1 MRMWRCNFYWSWAL
15 SARNRARHF
24 AFAYVALATAC
35 AVVLS
40 VGCSPRPAPGQ
51 LPIVAKTTD
60 TPDRPA
66 KSPADPGPLWLG
78 IAREDISP
86 DRPVIMGGYGMYM
99 FSRALCR
106 WSRGTHDPLYATALY
121 LAKGD
126 TELVIIHADLV
137 GLGQPDIFD
146 IRTRVSRRLSIP
158 VEHVIVAASHTH
170 QSPDTVGLWGTIIP
184 TSSGRDADYM
194 REMRGRAADAA
205 VEAYLARRSA
215 RLAFATGQITDMH
228 RNTYDEQI
236 KAPFIDH
243 TVTALYARDAATDE
257 VIATLTN
264 WGCHPTTEGPP
275 NRLISA
281 DYVGAYYRAIARDGG
296 GMPMFI
302 NASIGAAIQPD
313 ENWFKAKHP
322 GKDSQGF
329 TWATAMGE
337 ELARRVFSL
346 KAGARELPVER
357 IGVAERNF
365 HVPMLSETYD
375 LARKMDMM
383 PNALP
388 ALGEE
393 YHTLVTAVD
402 LGALQIGTMPGEMSP
417 QLGRQIRAA
426 LGGEAQIL
434 VGLGQDWV
442 GYLIDRDQYENPM
455 YAYEKMLCLSPWLG
469 EAAVSAHDALRVER
483 EAARAKSPAPAP
495 AY

>member
-1 MRMWRCNFYWSWAL
+1 MLA
-15 SARNRARHF
+15 
-24 AFAYVALATAC
+24 AFALVALTAC
-35 AVVLS
+35 
-40 VGCSPRPAPGQ
+40 SPHPAPGQ
-51 LPIVAKTTD
+51 LPIVAKKTD

-66 KSPADPGPLWLG
+66 KPPADPGPLWLG

-126 TELVIIHADLV
+126 TELVIVHADLV

-170 QSPDTVGLWGTIIP
+170 QGPDTTGLWGTIIP
-184 TSSGRDADYM
+184 NSSGRDAEYM
-194 REMRGRAADAA
+194 REMRGRASDAA

-215 RLAFATGQITDMH
+215 RLAYATGQITDMH
-228 RNTYDEQI
+228 HNTYDAQI
-236 KAPFIDH
+236 KAPYIDH
-243 TVTALYARDAATDE
+243 TVTALYARDAATDQP
-257 VIATLTN
+257 IATLAN

-275 NRLISA
+275 NRLISS

-302 NASIGAAIQPD
+302 NASIGAAIQPE
-313 ENWFKAKHP
+313 ENWFKAHHP

-329 TWATAMGE
+329 AWATAMGE
-337 ELARRVFSL
+337 EFARRVL
-346 KAGARELPVER
+346 AMRVGARELPVER
-357 IGVAERNF
+357 IGVAERKF
-365 HVPMLSETYD
+365 HVPMMNETYE

-383 PNALP
+383 PDVLP
-388 ALGEE
+388 GLGEE

-402 LGALQIGTMPGEMSP
+402 LGALQLGTMPGEMSP
-417 QLGRQIRAA
+417 QLGGQVRMA
-426 LGGEAQIL
+426 LGGEAQML
-434 VGLGQDWV
+434 LGLAQDWV
-442 GYLIDRDQYENPM
+442 GYIIDRDQYDNPM

-469 EAAVSAHDALRVER
+469 EATVSAHYALRIER
-483 EAARAKSPAPAP
+483 EAARTGTPPPAP

>member
-1 MRMWRCNFYWSWAL
+1 MSHCSCCWSWVL
-15 SARNRARHF
+15 SANHRIRNLALVL
-24 AFAYVALATAC
+24 AALALFASS
-35 AVVLS
+35 A
-40 VGCSPRPAPGQ
+40 CSPRPAPGQ
-51 LPIVAKTTD
+51 LPIVAKTTT

-66 KSPADPGPLWLG
+66 KSPAESGPLWLG

-126 TELVIIHADLV
+126 TELVIVHADIL

-146 IRTRVSRRLSIP
+146 IRRNVARRLAIP
-158 VEHVIVAASHTH
+158 VEHVVVAASHTH
-170 QSPDTVGLWGTIIP
+170 QGPDTVGLWGTIIP
-184 TSSGRDADYM
+184 NSSGRDAEYM
-194 REMRGRAADAA
+194 RQMRGRAADAA
-205 VEAYLARRSA
+205 IEAYLARRAA
-215 RLAFATGQITDMH
+215 RLAFATGQIADMH
-228 RNTYDEQI
+228 HNTYDEQI
-236 KAPFIDH
+236 KAPYIDH

-257 VIATLTN
+257 AIATLAN

-296 GMPMFI
+296 GMPMFL

-313 ENWFKAKHP
+313 ESWFKAKHP
-322 GKDSQGF
+322 GEDSQGF
-329 TWATAMGE
+329 AWATAMGE
-337 ELARRVFSL
+337 EFARRVLAL
-346 KAGARELPVER
+346 KGGARELPVER
-357 IGVAERNF
+357 IEIAERNF
-365 HVPMLSETYD
+365 HVPMLNETYD
-375 LARKMDMM
+375 LARKMDMI

-393 YHTLVTAVD
+393 YYSLVTAVD
-402 LGALQIGTMPGEMSP
+402 LGALRIGTMPGEMSP
-417 QLGRQIRAA
+417 QLGEQIRRA

-434 VGLGQDWV
+434 VGLAQDWV
-442 GYLIDRDQYENPM
+442 GYLIDRDQYDDPM

-469 EAAVSAHDALRVER
+469 EAAVSAHYALRIER
-483 EAARAKSPAPAP
+483 EAARAKSPAPAN
-495 AY
+495 